1 MSTLNKV
8 LIVVTIVGG
17 VIGIISFF
25 MELTKKPAQPA
36 EPKIIVLNQPA
47 PGVSGLQNTSIA
59 QGRTKGVAK
68 VTASKIAA

>member
-25 MELTKKPAQPA
+25 LELTKKPVAAA

-47 PGVSGLQNTSIA
+47 PGVSGLQTVSA
-59 QGRTKGVAK
+59 SPARTKGVANI
-68 VTASKIAA
+68 TASKKG